1 MFYFIL
7 LILLSFCAYLLGSVN
22 FAILLCSIYGYQDPR
37 LSGSHNPGATN
48 VLRVANKYI
57 AVLVL
62 FFDGFKGWLPVFVAN
77 FVLDSDLQIAF
88 VGLFAF
94 LGHLYPVFFNFQG
107 GKGVA
112 TFIGVLVALDYQL
125 ALVFI
130 IIWLIVALIS
140 KYSSLGAIVAS
151 IAVPVYLCV
160 LLKSDIL
167 LPIIIMVMLLLLR
180 HKDNI
185 KRLCSGA
192 ESKIKFLT

>member
-7 LILLSFCAYLLGSVN
+7 LSICAYLLGSVN

-37 LSGSHNPGATN
+37 SSGSHNPGATN

-57 AVLVL
+57 AALVL

-77 FVLDSDLQIAF
+77 FVLDSDLQIACI
-88 VGLFAF
+88 GLFAF
-94 LGHLYPVFFNFQG
+94 LGHLYPIFFNFIG

-112 TFIGVLVALDYQL
+112 TFIGLLIALDYQA

-130 IIWLIVALIS
+130 VTWLVVAFIS
-140 KYSSLGAIVAS
+140 KYSSLGAIVSSA
-151 IAVPVYLCV
+151 IVPIYLMMM
-160 LLKSDIL
+160 LQWDIV
-167 LPIIIMVMLLLLR
+167 LPIVIMVVFLLLR

-185 KRLCSGA
+185 KRLLAGS
-192 ESKIKFLT
+192 ESKLKFLQRS